1 MYNRVLDKEP
11 GGIVKVKSCEFE
23 KKSAK
28 TSLAII
34 KMIILEKKL
43 GIYS

>member
-11 GGIVKVKSCEFE
+11 EVIVNVIRCEFE
-23 KKSAK
+23 NKSLK
-28 TSLAII
+28 TSLLVI

-43 GIYS
+43 RIYS

>member
-11 GGIVKVKSCEFE
+11 EVIVKVKRYEFE
-23 KKSAK
+23 KKSPK
-28 TSLAII
+28 TNLVVI

-43 GIYS
+43 RIYS